1 MSEKSNVSRRGSASE
16 RDERDRAVEKGEK
29 VGEVAK
35 RRAGWTLLLAS
46 LGSFMAALDVVIVTT
61 AMPTIQAK
69 LGASLSQMEWTVNA
83 YNLVFSVLLL
93 TGAALGDRFGRR
105 RMYALGLVGFAVGSA
120 LAALSATAGELIAAR
135 AVQGIGGALLM
146 PVTLTLISEAFPVE
160 KRGVAIGVWGGVTGL
175 GVAAGPVIGGV
186 VVQELTWQWIFW
198 INVPVALL
206 SALGTLV
213 LLRESHGPR
222 PRLDLPGIVLA
233 GAAMFGLTWAAVRAP
248 QIGWGSAEVIGCLVG
263 GVAVLGGFI
272 AWELRAAYP
281 MVPMAYFRS
290 RDFSAA
296 NAVGF
301 FLSVSLIGSLFFITQ
316 YFQLGLGYSPMQAGA
331 RILVWMATP
340 MFVAPLAG
348 ALADRFGNK
357 PFMLAGLA
365 LQGAGALWLAA
376 EAEPHASYATLVT
389 PLIVS
394 GVGISMCFPTVANA
408 VTGAVPVRDA
418 GVAAGVNL
426 ALRELGAAFGVAVL
440 AAVFAAHGVYST
452 PAGFVRGFRPA
463 MVVAGLIPLGG
474 ILAALFARRRGSAG
488 AVQPPGFAGG
498 APTSAS
504 PSASAS
510 TYAGQSV

>member
-1 MSEKSNVSRRGSASE
+1 MSDTRPNN
-16 RDERDRAVEKGEK
+16 RA
-29 VGEVAK
+29 A
-35 RRAGWTLLLAS
+35 WTLLLAS

-61 AMPTIQAK
+61 AMPTIQTR
-69 LGASLSQMEWTVNA
+69 LGASLSEMEWTVNA
-83 YNLVFSVLLL
+83 YNLVFSALLL

-105 RMYALGLVGFAVGSA
+105 RMYALGLTGFAVGSA

-135 AVQGIGGALLM
+135 AAQGVGGAMLM
-146 PVTLTLISEAFPVE
+146 PLTLTLISEAFPAE
-160 KRGVAIGVWGGVTGL
+160 KRGMAIGVWGGVTGL

-186 VVQELTWQWIFW
+186 IVQELTWQWIFW

-206 SALGTLV
+206 TALGTLALV
-213 LLRESHGPR
+213 RESHGPR
-222 PRLDLPGIVLA
+222 PRLDLPGLA
-233 GAAMFGLTWAAVRAP
+233 LACAAIFALTWAPVRAP
-248 QIGWGSAEVIGCLVG
+248 EIGWGTAEVVGSLAG
-263 GVAVLGGFI
+263 GVALLAAFI
-272 AWELRAAYP
+272 LWERRAAYP
-281 MVPMAYFRS
+281 MIPLAYFRS

-296 NAVGF
+296 NGVGF

-331 RILVWMATP
+331 RILVWMAMP

-357 PFMLAGLA
+357 PFMLAGLI

-376 EAEPHASYATLVT
+376 EAEPHASYATLVA

-408 VTGAVPVRDA
+408 VTGSVPQRDA

-440 AAVFAAHGVYST
+440 AAVFAAHGNYST
-452 PAGFVRGFRPA
+452 RAAFVHGFRPA
-463 MVVAGLIPLGG
+463 IVVAGLIPLGG
-474 ILAALFARRRGSAG
+474 ILAALFARGRNSADTP
-488 AVQPPGFAGG
+488 QPEPAEGTPA
-498 APTSAS
+498 
-504 PSASAS
+504 
-510 TYAGQSV
+510 YAGQPS